1 MRALSLAA
9 ATLLAIA
16 SQSALGATIRVS
28 FAGSVESISGY
39 NFTPGTAPIP
49 ISPAEAQ
56 AALGGSIQIGTRF
69 SGSVEY
75 DDADVPSDGQSEGG
89 ANPNW
94 SLFYFPSP
102 YYPDGSLHSPPI
114 GPDAAVQG
122 EIGQFVGGGPQQSGL
137 IMEVFD
143 NELYL
148 ANAAPSEVM
157 FEGGFSHAPT
167 TPNDPL
173 VMDGVIVRA
182 IGGAPGSPLH
192 STSLEG
198 IPWSLENF
206 PATNA
211 QWSFTNGLTSVSVVG
226 NVDYLVPEPARAAL
240 VALAACAML
249 AARKR
254 IGVGFE

>member
-1 MRALSLAA
+1 
-9 ATLLAIA
+9 
-16 SQSALGATIRVS
+16 
-28 FAGSVESISGY
+28 
-39 NFTPGTAPIP
+39 
-49 ISPAEAQ
+49 
-56 AALGGSIQIGTRF
+56 
-69 SGSVEY
+69 
-75 DDADVPSDGQSEGG
+75 
-89 ANPNW
+89 
-94 SLFYFPSP
+94 
-102 YYPDGSLHSPPI
+102 
-114 GPDAAVQG
+114 
-122 EIGQFVGGGPQQSGL
+122 
-137 IMEVFD
+137 
-143 NELYL
+143 
-148 ANAAPSEVM
+148 M